1 MMTKSQKR
9 GLFVVVTV
17 FTLAALLWVE
27 STNHIV
33 GRWVA
38 STIYDNHPNFLSCAE
53 LPSLSSVEQVMAQHQ
68 DVIQQI
74 VDIRPDFIIAR
85 IDPSCPGK
93 GILVIEYAS
102 HADRIQIE
110 ELIGDTF
117 FGIPWKGMNT

>member
-1 MMTKSQKR
+1 MTKSYK
-9 GLFVVVTV
+9 GGGIVLGAMII
-17 FTLAALLWVE
+17 LAALVWVE
-27 STNHIV
+27 SNNHLI

-38 STIYDNHPNFLSCAE
+38 STLYDNHPNFLSCAE
-53 LPSLSSVEQVMAQHQ
+53 LPSLSSVEQVMAEHQ

-74 VDIRPDFIIAR
+74 VNIRPDFIIAR

-117 FGIPWKGMNT
+117 FGIPWKGINT

>member
-1 MMTKSQKR
+1 MTKLQR
-9 GLFVVVTV
+9 IGVFIVVTV
-17 FTLAALLWVE
+17 VILAALLWTE
-27 STNHIV
+27 STNHII
-33 GRWVA
+33 GKWFT

-53 LPSLSSVEQVMAQHQ
+53 LPSLSSVEQVMAEHQ

-74 VDIRPDFIIAR
+74 VNIRPDFIIAR

-117 FGIPWKGMNT
+117 FGIPWKGINT

>member
-1 MMTKSQKR
+1 MTKTYK
-9 GLFVVVTV
+9 GGGIVLGAMII
-17 FTLAALLWVE
+17 LAALVWVE
-27 STNHIV
+27 STNHLI

-38 STIYDNHPNFLSCAE
+38 STLYDNHPSFLSCAE
-53 LPSLSSVEQVMAQHQ
+53 LPPLSSVEKVMSEHQ

-74 VDIRPDFIIAR
+74 VDIRPDFINVS

-93 GILVIEYAS
+93 GILVIVYAS

-117 FGIPWKGMNT
+117 FGIPWKGINT